1 VLKLKKNNSG
11 AKMLSYEVSTHPF
24 KSHHQAIKYKGKIIH
39 VIQMIIPSLPP
50 SIYNTLEVP
59 EWK

>member
-1 VLKLKKNNSG
+1 
-11 AKMLSYEVSTHPF
+11 MLSYEVSTHPF